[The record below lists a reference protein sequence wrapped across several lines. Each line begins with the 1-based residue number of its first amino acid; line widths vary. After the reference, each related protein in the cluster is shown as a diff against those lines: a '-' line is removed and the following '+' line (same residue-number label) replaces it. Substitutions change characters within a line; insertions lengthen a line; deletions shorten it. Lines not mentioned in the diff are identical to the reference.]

1 MKLWIQSE
9 DPAQAEALEALLT
22 PLAEQCVAKEGLDGR
37 FQAAVLMVDGQT
49 IRQTNLRTRG
59 VDRVTDVLS
68 FPETRYP
75 KGTAKDNAKRL
86 RQALDPDTGRIHLGD
101 IMICLDQAARQAE
114 EYGHS
119 LKRETAYLFVHGLC
133 HLLGYDH
140 EDEARQRAMRAL
152 EEAVLGSAGLGRVD
166 DGALLALAWEARA
179 QAYTPYSGYP
189 VGACLLGEDGRTF
202 LGCNVENASYGL
214 TMCAER
220 NAVFKAVSEGA
231 RRFVALAV
239 TAEGSLPFPCGAC
252 RQVLY
257 EFSPELRVLVADK
270 GRIVE
275 TTLAE
280 LLPNGFG
287 PNALPE
293 RPSKQ
298 TDSQTE
304 SQSV

>member
-9 DPAQAEALEALLT
+9 DPTQAEATEAWLT
-22 PLAEQCVAKEGLDGR
+22 PLAEQCLQLEGLEGR
-37 FQAAVLMVDGQT
+37 YQAAVLLVAEQT
-49 IRQTNLRTRG
+49 IRQTNQRTRG

-75 KGTAKDNAKRL
+75 KGTARHNAKRL
-86 RQALDPDTGRIHLGD
+86 RQALDPDTGHIHLGD

-114 EYGHS
+114 AYGHS
-119 LKRETAYLFVHGLC
+119 VKRETAYLFVHGLC

-140 EDEARQRAMRAL
+140 EDDAQKAAMRGL
-152 EEAVLGSAGLGRVD
+152 EEAVLRPAGLGRVD
-166 DGALLALAWEARA
+166 DDALIALAWKARSF
-179 QAYTPYSGYP
+179 AYTPYSGYP
-189 VGACLLGEDGRTF
+189 VGACLLDEAGQTF

-214 TMCAER
+214 TLCAER

-231 RRFVALAV
+231 RRFTALAIV
-239 TAEGSLPFPCGAC
+239 AEGSLPFPCGAC

-257 EFSPELRVLVADK
+257 EFAPELRILVAD
-270 GRIVE
+270 RERTVA

-293 RPSKQ
+293 RAGDPAERQSK
-298 TDSQTE
+298 
-304 SQSV
+304 